1 MNKYIIDGNIDF
13 YKELLND
20 DESKTDDNVCLLTG
34 LPLIKNHIKLPC
46 AHTFNYEALYNE
58 VRNQKQFNEYNIHIL
73 QVYDIKC
80 PYCRN
85 VSHNLLPYVPIIKK
99 EKINGVNSPDKYTM
113 NHKSCSYQLMRGKN
127 KGDICNENGFETD
140 NEGDLCEKHWKK
152 SILVKNK
159 DKEKEKDKTK
169 KMTSK
174 RVAKAPLTSANV
186 VDTNVVDTD
195 TNANVVDTNVVE
207 TNTI

>member
-20 DESKTDDNVCLLTG
+20 DEIKTDDNVCLLTG

-46 AHTFNYEALYNE
+46 THTFNYEALYNE

-140 NEGDLCEKHWKK
+140 NEGNLCEKHWKK
-152 SILVKNK
+152 YLLVKNKDK

-169 KMTSK
+169 NTTSK
-174 RVAKAPLTSANV
+174 RGAKAPLTSANV
-186 VDTNVVDTD
+186 VDTN
-195 TNANVVDTNVVE
+195 A
-207 TNTI
+207 NTI

>member
-34 LPLIKNHIKLPC
+34 LPLVKNHIKLPC
-46 AHTFNYEALYNE
+46 SHTFNYEALYNE
-58 VRNQKQFNEYNIHIL
+58 VRNQKQFNEYNIDIL

-113 NHKSCSYQLMRGKN
+113 THKSCSYQLMRGKN
-127 KGDICNENGFETD
+127 KGTICNENGFETD
-140 NEGDLCEKHWKK
+140 NNEGDLCEKHWKK

-159 DKEKEKDKTK
+159 DKDKTK
-169 KMTSK
+169 KTTSK
-174 RVAKAPLTSANV
+174 RGTKASVTSANV
-186 VDTNVVDTD
+186 VDTNVVDT
-195 TNANVVDTNVVE
+195 NVVDTNVVD
-207 TNTI
+207 TNVVDTN